1 MAPFFVFLF
10 CLFATYAGYLL
21 ATKKKNEQ
29 RAEMRKR
36 IEQVLAYSAH
46 VDEDQLR
53 LRREE
58 LLSEIPLMN
67 RLLLRV
73 QGAMQIKKIID
84 QADLNLTVMRLF
96 MFSAFAGLMAVMA
109 ASMVTIDLL
118 IIFAAGT
125 AAAAV
130 PFIHVVWQR
139 KKRLHQFLSDL
150 PAALDL
156 MSRALAAG
164 HAFSES
170 LNLVATEMPDPVSKE
185 FRQTYEEQNLG
196 LSAKLALGN
205 LAERIPLMDLKLCV
219 TAIMIQRETGG
230 NLSEVLE
237 KVAFTIRERFRILE
251 DLKTLTTQS
260 RWSAYVLCGIPM
272 FVAAVTTAINPE
284 YMSILWD
291 DPRGHQLVALAAGM
305 QIAGTLLVRK
315 ILIIKI

>member
-1 MAPFFVFLF
+1 MTPFFVFLF

-46 VDEDQLR
+46 VDDDQLR
-53 LRREE
+53 LKREE

-67 RLLLRV
+67 RVLLRV
-73 QGAMQIKKIID
+73 QGVMQVKKLID
-84 QADLNLTVMRLF
+84 QADLDLTVMRLF

-109 ASMVTIDLL
+109 ASMVTINLL
-118 IIFAAGT
+118 VILVAGSV
-125 AAAAV
+125 AAV
-130 PFIHVVWQR
+130 LPFAHVLWKRQV
-139 KKRLHQFLSDL
+139 RLHQFLTDL

-170 LNLVATEMPDPVSKE
+170 LNLVASEMPDPVSKE

-205 LAERIPLMDLKLCV
+205 LAERIPLMDLRLCV

-230 NLSEVLE
+230 NLSEILE
-237 KVAFTIRERFRILE
+237 KVSFTIRERFRILE

-272 FVAAVTTAINPE
+272 LVAAFTTYINPE
-284 YMSILWD
+284 YMSVLWN
-291 DPRGHQLVALAAGM
+291 DPRGHQLVVLAAGM
-305 QIAGTLLVRK
+305 QLAGTLLVRK
-315 ILIIKI
+315 ILRIKI

>member
-1 MAPFFVFLF
+1 MTPFFVFLF
-10 CLFATYAGYLL
+10 CLFGTYAGYLL

-46 VDEDQLR
+46 IDDDQLR
-53 LRREE
+53 LKREE

-67 RLLLRV
+67 KVLLRV
-73 QGAMQIKKIID
+73 QGVMQIKKLID
-84 QADLNLTVMRLF
+84 QADLDLTVMRLF

-109 ASMVTIDLL
+109 ASMVTINLL
-118 IIFAAGT
+118 VIFAAGSV
-125 AAAAV
+125 AAV
-130 PFIHVVWQR
+130 LPFAHVLWKRQV
-139 KKRLHQFLSDL
+139 RLHQFLTDL

-170 LNLVATEMPDPVSKE
+170 LNLVASEMPDPVSKE

-205 LAERIPLMDLKLCV
+205 LAERIPLMDLRLCV

-230 NLSEVLE
+230 NLSEILE
-237 KVAFTIRERFRILE
+237 KVSFTIRERFRILE

-260 RWSAYVLCGIPM
+260 RWSAYVLCGIPIL
-272 FVAAVTTAINPE
+272 VAAFTTYINPE
-284 YMSILWD
+284 YMSVLWN

-305 QIAGTLLVRK
+305 QLAGTLLVRK
-315 ILIIKI
+315 ILRIKI